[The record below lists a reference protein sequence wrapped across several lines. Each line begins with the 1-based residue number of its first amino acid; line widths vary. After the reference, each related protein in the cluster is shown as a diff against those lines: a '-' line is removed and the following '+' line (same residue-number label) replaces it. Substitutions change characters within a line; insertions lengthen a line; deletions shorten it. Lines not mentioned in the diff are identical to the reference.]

1 MQEAGIAVWEAA
13 GFPKHTLPGS
23 RWTPV
28 GWRAKVYLA
37 PRQLLK
43 ILASVERGALEG
55 TSVGLLNRMG
65 TVVKAKM
72 SKLINAAED
81 PRETLDYSYEKQ
93 LELLQNVKRGVA
105 DVTTSKKRL
114 QLQRAKLLQNSE
126 TLEKQAREA
135 VRADREDLARLAL
148 ERKNAIDSQI
158 AVLDQEIAGLETEQQ
173 KLVEAE
179 RRLAT
184 KVEVFRT
191 RKETIKAQYSAA
203 EAQVK
208 ISESVS
214 GISEEMADVGVSIE
228 RAENRTEDMK
238 ARSAALDELI
248 DQGTL
253 EDFTGRQDDIEREL
267 AKIGSTG
274 KIESE
279 LSKLKTEEGK

>member
-1 MQEAGIAVWEAA
+1 M
-13 GFPKHTLPGS
+13 
-23 RWTPV
+23 
-28 GWRAKVYLA
+28 
-37 PRQLLK
+37 
-43 ILASVERGALEG
+43 
-55 TSVGLLNRMG
+55 GLLNRMG

-81 PRETLDYSYEKQ
+81 PRETLDYSYERQ

-158 AVLDQEIAGLETEQQ
+158 AGLDQEIAGLEAEQQ

-228 RAENRTEDMK
+228 RAENKTEEMK

-253 EDFTGRQDDIEREL
+253 EDFTGKQDDIEREL
-267 AKIGSTG
+267 AKIGSKG
-274 KIESE
+274 EIESE
-279 LSKLKTEEGK
+279 LSRMKAEEGR

>member
-1 MQEAGIAVWEAA
+1 M
-13 GFPKHTLPGS
+13 
-23 RWTPV
+23 
-28 GWRAKVYLA
+28 
-37 PRQLLK
+37 
-43 ILASVERGALEG
+43 
-55 TSVGLLNRMG
+55 GLLNRMG

-126 TLEKQAREA
+126 TLDRQAREA

-158 AVLDQEIAGLETEQQ
+158 AGLDQEIAGLETEQQ
-173 KLVEAE
+173 KLVDAE
-179 RRLAT
+179 RRLST

-214 GISEEMADVGVSIE
+214 GISEEMADVGLSIE
-228 RAENRTEDMK
+228 RAENKTEEMK

-248 DQGTL
+248 EQGTL
-253 EDFTGRQDDIEREL
+253 QDFTGRQDDIDREL
-267 AKIGSTG
+267 AKISSKSGV
-274 KIESE
+274 ESE
-279 LSKLKTEEGK
+279 LSKLKAEEGK

>member
-1 MQEAGIAVWEAA
+1 M
-13 GFPKHTLPGS
+13 
-23 RWTPV
+23 
-28 GWRAKVYLA
+28 
-37 PRQLLK
+37 
-43 ILASVERGALEG
+43 
-55 TSVGLLNRMG
+55 GLLNRMG

-135 VRADREDLARLAL
+135 VRSDREDLARLAL
-148 ERKNAIDSQI
+148 ERKNAIDGQI
-158 AVLDQEIAGLETEQQ
+158 AALDQEIAGLEAEQQ

-228 RAENRTEDMK
+228 RAENRTEEMK
-238 ARSAALDELI
+238 ARSEALDELI

-253 EDFTGRQDDIEREL
+253 EDFTGRQDEIEREL
-267 AKIGSTG
+267 AKIGS
-274 KIESE
+274 KSSIESE
-279 LSKLKTEEGK
+279 LSKMKTEEGK

>member
-1 MQEAGIAVWEAA
+1 
-13 GFPKHTLPGS
+13 
-23 RWTPV
+23 
-28 GWRAKVYLA
+28 
-37 PRQLLK
+37 
-43 ILASVERGALEG
+43 
-55 TSVGLLNRMG
+55 VGLLNRMG
-65 TVVKAKM
+65 TIVKAKM

-126 TLEKQAREA
+126 TLDRQAREA

-148 ERKNAIDSQI
+148 ERKNATDSQI
-158 AVLDQEIAGLETEQQ
+158 AGLDQEIAGLETEQQ
-173 KLVEAE
+173 KLVDAE
-179 RRLAT
+179 RRLST

-214 GISEEMADVGVSIE
+214 GISEEMADVGLSIE
-228 RAENRTEDMK
+228 RAENKTEEMK

-248 DQGTL
+248 EQGTL
-253 EDFTGRQDDIEREL
+253 QDFTGRQDDIDREL
-267 AKIGSTG
+267 AKISSKSGV
-274 KIESE
+274 ESE
-279 LSKLKTEEGK
+279 LSKLKAEEGK

>member
-28 GWRAKVYLA
+28 GWRAKVYLT

>member
-1 MQEAGIAVWEAA
+1 M
-13 GFPKHTLPGS
+13 
-23 RWTPV
+23 
-28 GWRAKVYLA
+28 
-37 PRQLLK
+37 
-43 ILASVERGALEG
+43 
-55 TSVGLLNRMG
+55 GLLNRMG

-72 SKLINAAED
+72 SKLIDAAED

-105 DVTTSKKRL
+105 DVATSKKRI
-114 QLQRAKLLQNSE
+114 QLQRAKLQQNAD

-158 AVLDQEIAGLETEQQ
+158 AALDQEIAGLEAEQQ
-173 KLVEAE
+173 KLVDAE
-179 RRLAT
+179 RRLST

-214 GISEEMADVGVSIE
+214 GISEEMADIGVSIE
-228 RAENRTEDMK
+228 RAENKTEDMK

-253 EDFTGRQDDIEREL
+253 QDFTGRQDDIEREL
-267 AKIGSTG
+267 AKIGSKSGVET
-274 KIESE
+274 E
-279 LSKLKTEEGK
+279 LSKLKAEEGR